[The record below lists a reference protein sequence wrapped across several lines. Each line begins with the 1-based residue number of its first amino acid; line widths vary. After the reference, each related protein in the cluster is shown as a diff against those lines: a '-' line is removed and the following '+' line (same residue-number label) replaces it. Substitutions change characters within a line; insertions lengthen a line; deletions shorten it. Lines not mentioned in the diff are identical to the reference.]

1 MLDRYFWIGFVAQ
14 ALIALWLLYTAWLL
28 PWETSEILALRR
40 VGSAFAAT
48 IRDRVAAAI
57 RGKQ

>member
-1 MLDRYFWIGFVAQ
+1 MLDQYFWIGFIAQ
-14 ALIALWLLYTAWLL
+14 ALIVVWLLWTTWLL
-28 PWETSEILALRR
+28 PWEASEILALRR

-48 IRDRVAAAI
+48 IRDRVSAAI